1 MTQPS
6 NPSLTPIEV
15 PGSNQERMLEA
26 YKLFEQREFDQAAAI
41 AQRLVDRIR
50 RLPERRR
57 SAHSDLS
64 MILIGAGTILTD
76 IKAEQGDWDAVD
88 ALCQQLAQ
96 LNPGYETSWPRR
108 ACVLRIENDR
118 VEEGMAGLRAITEA
132 EPDNCNAWLIL
143 ARRAL
148 EIEDYDLAEIALQ
161 RGEEAA
167 LLYNDSQGL
176 GEIYLS
182 RFYLRW
188 LRQEWQ
194 AAGQAWETARQYDPE
209 VVELQESVVR
219 MYLEAG
225 LLDDALS
232 YIDDD
237 VLSRPL
243 ANYFRAWIANQRGD
257 QVRARYLW
265 RTVAEGD
272 LAELE
277 TDITTLQAM
286 SHCWL
291 RQPETALSLL
301 LQGTWRDHKVRYL
314 DAIALALAWA
324 MNGDKEAALANLK
337 LASKRDASKARPNQL
352 LGYFHWLD
360 FEQLV
365 EDEAI
370 KAELRPSFRMPRSA
384 AP

>member
-1 MTQPS
+1 
-6 NPSLTPIEV
+6 
-15 PGSNQERMLEA
+15 
-26 YKLFEQREFDQAAAI
+26 
-41 AQRLVDRIR
+41 
-50 RLPERRR
+50 
-57 SAHSDLS
+57 
-64 MILIGAGTILTD
+64 
-76 IKAEQGDWDAVD
+76 
-88 ALCQQLAQ
+88 
-96 LNPGYETSWPRR
+96 
-108 ACVLRIENDR
+108 
-118 VEEGMAGLRAITEA
+118 
-132 EPDNCNAWLIL
+132 
-143 ARRAL
+143 
-148 EIEDYDLAEIALQ
+148 
-161 RGEEAA
+161 
-167 LLYNDSQGL
+167 
-176 GEIYLS
+176 
-182 RFYLRW
+182 
-188 LRQEWQ
+188 
-194 AAGQAWETARQYDPE
+194 
-209 VVELQESVVR
+209 
-219 MYLEAG
+219 
-225 LLDDALS
+225 LDDALS